1 MIQDIHSVT
10 IATSDMAT
18 AHHFYGDLLG
28 MEVIAEFEMPG
39 RVIDQLWQVP
49 AGISARGLLLQKFR
63 HLSHEGETEKTPV
76 ETGLLRLIEFQPV
89 SEPMR
94 NGARPW
100 DYGFFDI
107 NFHVRDIEAC
117 YRQLTEAGF
126 KAVSEPLLFRLP
138 GPRPV
143 AFQEVH
149 IHAPDGVVVVLVEEV
164 AEESSAGGTVANE
177 KAVADDRRPARSGF
191 EYSEARTLGI
201 VVPDA
206 RQALGFWRDLLGLRV
221 VFDVELGGQELE
233 QMLGLP
239 EGTSFRMVLLRPPR
253 GMTRPALL
261 EFHGLEGRDIR
272 RRAKPPHTGLL
283 QISFRV
289 DAQHELY
296 RKLQASDVEIL
307 CPPTELQWAPLM
319 STRVMTALS
328 PEGILL
334 EFLEELPA

>member
-1 MIQDIHSVT
+1 MIQAIHSVT
-10 IATSDMAT
+10 IATGDMAT
-18 AHHFYGDLLG
+18 AHRFYGDLLG
-28 MEVIAEFEMPG
+28 MEAIAEFEMPG
-39 RVIDQLWQVP
+39 RLIEQLWQVP
-49 AGISARGLLLQKFR
+49 TRVSARGLLLQKFH
-63 HLSHEGETEKTPV
+63 HLSHGGETEKTPV
-76 ETGLLRLIEFQPV
+76 GTGLLRLIEFQPV

-100 DYGFFDI
+100 DYGFFDL

-126 KAVSEPLLFRLP
+126 KAVSEPLPFRLP

-143 AFQEVH
+143 TFKEVH
-149 IHAPDGVVVVLVEEV
+149 IHAPDGVVVALVEEV
-164 AEESSAGGTVANE
+164 AEKSSAGDTVASE
-177 KAVADDRRPARSGF
+177 KVVADDQRPATSGF

-206 RQALGFWRDLLGLRV
+206 RQALSFWRDLLGLRAI
-221 VFDVELGGQELE
+221 FDVELGGQQLE

-239 EGTSFRMVLLRPPR
+239 EGTTFRMVLLRPRR
-253 GMTRPALL
+253 GMTGPALL

-272 RRAKPPHTGLL
+272 QRAKPPHAGLL

-296 RKLQASDVEIL
+296 ELYRKLQASNVEIL
-307 CPPTELQWAPLM
+307 CPPTELQYAPLM
-319 STRVMTALS
+319 GTWVMTALS

-334 EFLEELPA
+334 EFFK